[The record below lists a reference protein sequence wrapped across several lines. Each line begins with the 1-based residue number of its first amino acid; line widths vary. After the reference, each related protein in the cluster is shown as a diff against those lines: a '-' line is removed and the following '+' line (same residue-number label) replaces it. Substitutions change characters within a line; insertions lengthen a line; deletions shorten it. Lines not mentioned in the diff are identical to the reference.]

1 MLENDGMET
10 AKAEVTSI
18 WRQNNIA
25 NSTWKTHRYF
35 VGEDVS
41 IEFDVLSLVSS
52 PRVSTTSSS
61 QKYP

>member
-10 AKAEVTSI
+10 AKAGVTSI
-18 WRQNNIA
+18 WRQNDIENFTRK
-25 NSTWKTHRYF
+25 NHRYF
-35 VGEDVS
+35 VGEDVP